1 MFNTKA
7 IRRIETKANKI
18 DRKQDAMQKSIE
30 GFFEQLD
37 KRLDGIEKKLTE
49 LLEERLKACEGK
61 KCEKVKAEVPY
72 KSQKDSD
79 KVQLSYDEMMDQ
91 WLNGEGDK
99 K

>member
-18 DRKQDAMQKSIE
+18 DRKQETMQKNIE
-30 GFFEQLD
+30 VFFEQLD

-49 LLEERLKACEGK
+49 LLEERQKACEGET
-61 KCEKVKAEVPY
+61 CENTKVEGSY
-72 KSQKDSD
+72 KPQKDS
-79 KVQLSYDEMMDQ
+79 KEQLSYGEMLDQ